1 MPEELAGWW
10 RLAGEYSEGHVR
22 RLIEAVRDPD
32 RARQLTTLLQD
43 TCDEIRYGDGKA
55 RLDFTPVA
63 ACVALGEVGF
73 EEAIPVLFNV
83 GGFEA
88 APPLDTA
95 ATWALQRLG
104 APAFRRVISLIGDP
118 FERSFGYTV
127 LEAALD
133 ADEET
138 RQSTVDFCLDRAGI
152 EGRSPEDREWGCWPA
167 PWSSARTCRWA
178 MAPTLSCSRSTK
190 P

>member
-1 MPEELAGWW
+1 MTQWTPEELAGWW
-10 RLAGEYSEGHVR
+10 RLAAEYSEGRVR

-43 TCDEIRYGDGKA
+43 TCDEIRYGDSGA
-55 RLDFTPVA
+55 RLDFAPIA

-73 EEAIPVLFNV
+73 EEAIPVLFDV

-118 FERSFGYTV
+118 FERSFGYTM
-127 LEAALD
+127 L
-133 ADEET
+133 
-138 RQSTVDFCLDRAGI
+138 
-152 EGRSPEDREWGCWPA
+152 EGRVRRVRRVAGARMMTSDQEKEPEP
-167 PWSSARTCRWA
+167 
-178 MAPTLSCSRSTK
+178 SCAAECG
-190 P
+190 